1 MKLQIRGRSREQVG
15 FVAACSVRKGGTG
28 LELNYRGNNER
39 TALSDGSNI
48 SYFVISTLF
57 LGGPRREVNAGLG
70 TRFAFFSA
78 CSGSPYRSRNLNRG
92 RGTQNGTNETRNA
105 YILRCLI
112 FGVIN
117 RTNLAL

>member
-48 SYFVISTLF
+48 SYFVISTFF
-57 LGGPRREVNAGLG
+57 LGGPRREVSAGLG
-70 TRFAFFSA
+70 TRSALFSA
-78 CSGSPYRSRNLNRG
+78 WSGSGSWARTSD
-92 RGTQNGTNETRNA
+92 
-105 YILRCLI
+105 LI
-112 FGVIN
+112 VN
-117 RTNLAL
+117 SDPLYH

>member
-78 CSGSPYRSRNLNRG
+78 CSGSGSWARTSD
-92 RGTQNGTNETRNA
+92 
-105 YILRCLI
+105 LI
-112 FGVIN
+112 VN
-117 RTNLAL
+117 SDPLYH